1 MHNLRSISVENLFGR
16 YKYTLPANSQLL
28 DDVNILYGENGAG
41 KTTVLNLVF
50 HLLSGEKNAGHI
62 TKISEIPFF
71 RLEVVLQN
79 GTKISATKDAQLLI
93 GPVELRI
100 SHKGSHTVVW
110 RFNPGLARTI
120 RAEDLPPDIDLDRL
134 PVDIREQVANVLQQR
149 RYYAELAKLDL
160 TIFMLTSDRILL
172 GDAVRDAVRNEPR
185 GDGPRARARVADIVL
200 EQRTAAVAD
209 ALTSASN
216 WIRAKFLD
224 KAFGSN
230 ESSTNVYLE
239 VAKKIAKTTY
249 RTKTGLSST
258 QEAKTVTALE
268 QSIKE
273 LQARAAEFQSF
284 GVAVSGV
291 SADLLPVV
299 HGVKGNRLQLINT
312 ILEPH
317 LAGIKARYD
326 ALEPLHR
333 VLSNFLSTL
342 KKFLKD
348 KRLTYSVREGL
359 EIFSAEHSQK
369 KGQKIEPAQLSSGE
383 QQLILLFCHVLTTR
397 DKQSIFIID
406 EPEIS
411 LNILWQRMLVD
422 AMLDVAKGSDLQLVL
437 ASHSMEIL
445 AKHRDRVVSMR
456 EA

>member
-1 MHNLRSISVENLFGR
+1 MHNLRLITVENLFGR
-16 YKYTLPANSQLL
+16 YKYTLPAKSQLL

-50 HLLSGEKNAGHI
+50 HLLSKVQQAGHI
-62 TKISEIPFF
+62 TKISEIPFL
-71 RLEVVLQN
+71 RLEVILQN
-79 GTKISATKDAQLLI
+79 GTKISATKDAQLLV
-93 GPVELRI
+93 GPVELKI
-100 SHKGSHTVVW
+100 SHKGSHSVSW
-110 RFNPGLARTI
+110 RFTPGMTRSI
-120 RAEDLPPDIDLDRL
+120 RAEDLPLDIDLERL
-134 PVDIREQVANVLQQR
+134 PKDMREQVGNLVQQR
-149 RYYAELAKLDL
+149 RYYAELEKLDL

-172 GDAVRDAVRNEPR
+172 GDSVREATRSEPR
-185 GDGPRARARVADIVL
+185 GEGPRARARVADIVL

-209 ALTSASN
+209 ALQSASN
-216 WIRAKFLD
+216 WIRTKFLD

-230 ESSTNVYLE
+230 ESSANVYLE

-249 RTKTGLSST
+249 RTKTGLSAA
-258 QEAKTVTALE
+258 QEAKTITALQ
-268 QSIKE
+268 QSIRE

-291 SADLLPVV
+291 SEDLLTVV

-326 ALEPLHR
+326 ALAPLHR

-342 KKFLKD
+342 RKFLKD
-348 KRLTYSVREGL
+348 KSLSYSVRDGL
-359 EIFSAEHSQK
+359 QIFSEEKSK
-369 KGQKIEPAQLSSGE
+369 KSQKIEPAQLSSGE

-397 DKQSIFIID
+397 DRQSIFIID

-422 AMLDVAKGSDLQLVL
+422 AMLDVAKGSDLQLIL

-445 AKHRDRVVSMR
+445 AKHRGRVVSML